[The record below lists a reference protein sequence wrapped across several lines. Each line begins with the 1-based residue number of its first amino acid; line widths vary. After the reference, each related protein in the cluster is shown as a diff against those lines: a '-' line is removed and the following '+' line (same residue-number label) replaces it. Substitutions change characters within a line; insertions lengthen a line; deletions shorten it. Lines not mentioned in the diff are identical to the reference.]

1 MKFHLTY
8 FPSILRILSIKFSL
22 KVLAI
27 KCPLEYFLLIPETV
41 SISKTRCGSQLACTF
56 KRPDVAHSLLALSKD
71 QMWLTAYWHFQKTK
85 CGS

>member
-27 KCPLEYFLLIPETV
+27 KCPLEYFLLIPKIV
-41 SISKTRCGSQLACTF
+41 SISKTRCRSHPVGTF
-56 KRPDVAHSLLALSKD
+56 KRPDVAHSQFALLKD
-71 QMWLTAYWHFQKTK
+71 QMWLTSNLHF
-85 CGS
+85 